1 MSQVPTSD
9 WSFTQFE
16 DDGGDQ
22 TVAAPPP
29 AKKGRLDLKAAARQK
44 VDNFG
49 AMLEATRFL
58 FSALEAHAVCAEQ
71 ELKKLEAKKPR
82 AKPAA
87 AGGGAPAPAAKPSK
101 AAAACEEAVVSKP
114 VARHVKRVRTAAP
127 EAAVAE
133 DGGDGGAGAPVHY
146 YPPQAAYRRPLALR
160 PEHTG
165 VHTGV

>member
-87 AGGGAPAPAAKPSK
+87 AGGGGPAPPPPRTSLRAHRCAHRCVKSGPNCKP
-101 AAAACEEAVVSKP
+101 
-114 VARHVKRVRTAAP
+114 
-127 EAAVAE
+127 
-133 DGGDGGAGAPVHY
+133 
-146 YPPQAAYRRPLALR
+146 
-160 PEHTG
+160 
-165 VHTGV
+165 